1 MSGSRPRNFKIYKYC
16 GRMREDFIFES
27 LSTWVTRKIV
37 LYVVFASGLDE
48 SELGGHDIQD
58 PQFQ

>member
-1 MSGSRPRNFKIYKYC
+1 
-16 GRMREDFIFES
+16 MREDFIFVS

-48 SELGGHDIQD
+48 SERGGHDFRD